1 LNYLVHLF
9 LADDTPPSLLGN
21 LMGDFVKGRLDD
33 TFPAA
38 IRSGIELHR
47 QVDAFAHDNPM
58 YRRSKSRLD
67 DSYGYF
73 RGVLIDIFYDHFLAR
88 NWHRY
93 HPLPL
98 EDFAARIYR
107 LLEEHFELLPPG
119 LQQVVPRMVENN
131 WLVSYRQAETIDRVL
146 RRISTRLRRP
156 NPIGMGIAELHRHY
170 AGLEIDFGLFLAQAQ
185 EFARAW
191 EAKRSEET
199 FRGNESGLPT

>member
-1 LNYLVHLF
+1 MNYLVHLF
-9 LADDTPPSLLGN
+9 LAEDTPPSLLGN

-47 QVDAFAHDNPM
+47 QVDAFAHDNPL
-58 YRRSKSRLD
+58 YRRSKCRLD

-107 LLEEHFELLPPG
+107 LLEEHFEMLPPG
-119 LQQVVPRMVENN
+119 LQQVAPRMIEHN
-131 WLVSYRQAETIDRVL
+131 WLVSYREAETIDRVL
-146 RRISTRLRRP
+146 GRISARLRRA
-156 NPIGMGIAELHRHY
+156 NPIGRGIAELHRHY
-170 AGLEIDFGLFLAQAQ
+170 AGLETDCDLFLVQAQ

-191 EAKRSEET
+191 EERS
-199 FRGNESGLPT
+199 FRGGLSGE